1 MDRLCP
7 DKCIFSWLIIRDRSG
22 SKSGLIHQPAAAAT
36 AGNALIRRQRGD
48 LLPLSR
54 SLCIIGHVDLRKLR
68 YFVGVAEAG
77 GFRRAADALL
87 VAQPS
92 LSKHIGELEREL
104 DVKLFERGNLG
115 VQLTPHGRYLLA
127 ESKAI
132 LERVDNLRSFVADQP
147 CSIRGIFRI
156 GAPASIA
163 ALLFGPLAERLN
175 EIYPDLHIVCSGY
188 GSRLL
193 DLLEDN
199 AIDAAIVTRVSA
211 KEIGRAWRCDHLVR
225 EQGFLIGRDSAIP
238 SSGPVHMEEV
248 IRLPLVLTPSPN
260 SRRQQLQRLADAAGV
275 KLNVVAEAEALSA
288 HISFVRQGLGFAVR
302 SCSAA
307 MMMRASGEL
316 RIAPIEDS
324 WSWRLLVRR
333 ADRAQTNAST
343 VVSNMIAELFS
354 ELAAKGAFRCQDLAE
369 AGH

>member
-1 MDRLCP
+1 MGRQEAYCP
-7 DKCIFSWLIIRDRSG
+7 V
-22 SKSGLIHQPAAAAT
+22 
-36 AGNALIRRQRGD
+36 
-48 LLPLSR
+48 SR
-54 SLCIIGHVDLRKLR
+54 VDLRKLR

-77 GFRRAADALL
+77 GFRRAAEALL

-92 LSKHIGELEREL
+92 LSKHIRELEREL
-104 DVKLFERGNLG
+104 EVKLFERGNLG

-132 LERVDNLRSFVADQP
+132 LERVDNLRGFVARQP
-147 CSIRGIFRI
+147 CSIHGVFRI

-163 ALLFGPLAERLN
+163 ALLFGPLAERLH
-175 EIYPDLHIVCSGY
+175 EVHPDLHIVCSGY

-193 DLLEDN
+193 ELLEDN
-199 AIDAAIVTRVSA
+199 AIDAAIVTRVDA
-211 KEIGRAWRCDHLVR
+211 REIGRALKCDHLVR
-225 EQGFLIGRDSAIP
+225 EQGFLIGREDAIA
-238 SSGPVHMEEV
+238 SSQPVHMEEV
-248 IRLPLVLTPSPN
+248 IRLPLVLTPLPN

-275 KLNVVAEAEALSA
+275 RLNVVAEAEALSA

-307 MMMRASGEL
+307 MMMQASGDL
-316 RIAPIEDS
+316 QIAPITDS

-333 ADRAQTNAST
+333 ADRAQTAASA

-354 ELAAKGAFRCQDLAE
+354 ELIAKGAFRSQDFAE
-369 AGH
+369 ALQ